1 MVGEV
6 QLGQVGEIIMGQSPP
21 GETYNEHG
29 DGLPFFQGV
38 ADFNYR
44 HPTPRVFC
52 TAPSRIALPGDILL
66 SVRAPIGRVN
76 VADRT
81 CAIGRGLAIIRP
93 KAQKDGRYLE
103 FVLRMLEPT
112 WHLIEGGGSVFG
124 NATRRDLETLR
135 IPWHENAC
143 ERHAIAHILGT
154 LDDKIELNRQM
165 SETLE
170 AMARALFKAWFV
182 DFEPVRAKCRGD
194 LDGRPRWQRGGGANH
209 DSPQQPGLPAH
220 LYDLFPDSFEDSEL
234 GDIPEGWEVGTLG
247 DLSEKPQYGYT
258 ASAKEEPVGP
268 KFLRITDI
276 NKLPWIDWTTV
287 PYCEIEPEDFEQY
300 RLHSGDVLIAR
311 MADPGHGVVIEE
323 QVEAVFA
330 SYLIRFRLKD
340 QAYIRYIQYW
350 LRSDGYWELVT
361 SRHAGTTRASLNAQ
375 VLSSFQLIIPPKPI
389 ASAFSEIVNALR
401 NKVVAA
407 VIESRTLAA
416 LRDALLPK
424 LISGE
429 IRVKDAERFL
439 KERGL

>member
-76 VADRT
+76 IADRT

-143 ERHAIAHILGT
+143 ERYAIAHILGT
-154 LDDKIELNRQM
+154 LDDKIELNRRM
-165 SETLE
+165 SQTLE

-182 DFEPVRAKCRGD
+182 DFEPVRAKMEGRWERGQS
-194 LDGRPRWQRGGGANH
+194 L
-209 DSPQQPGLPAH
+209 PGLPAH
-220 LYDLFPDSFEDSEL
+220 LYDLFPDRLVDSEL
-234 GDIPEGWEVGTLG
+234 GEIPEGWEVDQIGDHFRVTMGQSPPGNTYNEKGDGLPFYQGRADFGFRFPTRRVFCTAPTRLAEAGDTLV
-247 DLSEKPQYGYT
+247 T
-258 ASAKEEPVGP
+258 VRAPVG
-268 KFLRITDI
+268 DS
-276 NKLPWIDWTTV
+276 N
-287 PYCEIEPEDFEQY
+287 
-300 RLHSGDVLIAR
+300 
-311 MADPGHGVVIEE
+311 MALERCCIGRG
-323 QVEAVFA
+323 
-330 SYLIRFRLKD
+330 
-340 QAYIRYIQYW
+340 
-350 LRSDGYWELVT
+350 
-361 SRHAGTTRASLNAQ
+361 
-375 VLSSFQLIIPPKPI
+375 
-389 ASAFSEIVNALR
+389 
-401 NKVVAA
+401 VAA
-407 VIESRTLAA
+407 VRHASGAVSYTYYFVRSLKSVFESFEAEGTVFGAITKDAFLSIKCVVPPTELVQRFEQLCRPIDEKIERAERESRTLAA

-424 LISGE
+424 LIRGE

-439 KERGL
+439 REKVA

>member
-76 VADRT
+76 IADRI

-154 LDDKIELNRQM
+154 LDDKIELNRRM

-182 DFEPVRAKCRGD
+182 DFLPVRAKMEGRWRRGQS
-194 LDGRPRWQRGGGANH
+194 L
-209 DSPQQPGLPAH
+209 PGLPAH
-220 LYDLFPDSFEDSEL
+220 LYDLFPDRLVDSEL
-234 GDIPEGWEVGTLG
+234 GEIPEGWRVVRLG
-247 DLSEKPQYGYT
+247 DLISFEKGRKPPVSYPLPCKGCLPVVLIENFNGIVSSYALPKGMTIAQEKDVLMVMDGASSGRVETGYYGIVGST
-258 ASAKEEPVGP
+258 LAKITLREGSGVGTH
-268 KFLRITDI
+268 FLYYAL
-276 NKLPWIDWTTV
+276 KLL
-287 PYCEIEPEDFEQY
+287 EPEIRKHLTGTSIPHADKNWISAQMVCFPNKGELLFYFEEIIGQ
-300 RLHSGDVLIAR
+300 
-311 MADPGHGVVIEE
+311 
-323 QVEAVFA
+323 
-330 SYLIRFRLKD
+330 IRER
-340 QAYIRYIQYW
+340 IR
-350 LRSDGYWELVT
+350 
-361 SRHAGTTRASLNAQ
+361 
-375 VLSSFQLIIPPKPI
+375 
-389 ASAFSEIVNALR
+389 ALR
-401 NKVVAA
+401 G
-407 VIESRTLAA
+407 ESRTLAA

-424 LISGE
+424 LIRGE
-429 IRVKDAERFL
+429 IRVKEMEQLVLQHVSNTQEED
-439 KERGL
+439 

>member
-1 MVGEV
+1 MAGEV
-6 QLGQVGEIIMGQSPP
+6 QLGEVAEIIMGQSPP
-21 GETYNEHG
+21 GETYNERG
-29 DGLPFFQGV
+29 YGLPFFQGV

-76 VADRT
+76 VADRKS
-81 CAIGRGLAIIRP
+81 AIGRGLSIIRP
-93 KAQKDGRYLE
+93 RDPEDGRYIE
-103 FVLRMLEPT
+103 FVLRMLET
-112 WHLIEGGGSVFG
+112 AWQAIEGSGSVFG
-124 NATRRDLETLR
+124 NATRKDLETLR
-135 IPWHENAC
+135 LPWPSADA
-143 ERHAIAHILGT
+143 RRAIAHILGT

-182 DFEPVRAKCRGD
+182 DFEPVRAKMEG
-194 LDGRPRWQRGGGANH
+194 RWQRGQ
-209 DSPQQPGLPAH
+209 SLPGLPAH
-220 LYDLFPDSFEDSEL
+220 LYDLFPDRLVDSEL
-234 GDIPEGWEVGTLG
+234 GEIPEGWRVGRLG
-247 DLSEKPQYGYT
+247 ELSEKPQYGYT
-258 ASAKEEPVGP
+258 ASAREEPVGP

-276 NKLPWIDWTTV
+276 NKLPWIDWSTV

-323 QVEAVFA
+323 QVEGVFA

-361 SRHAGTTRASLNAQ
+361 SRYAGTTRASLNAQ
-375 VLSSFQLIIPPKPI
+375 VLGSFQLIIPPKPV

-401 NKVVAA
+401 NKVVTAA
-407 VIESRTLAA
+407 GESRTLAA

-429 IRVKDAERFL
+429 LRVKDVERFL
-439 KERGL
+439 MERGL